1 MVSRIE
7 ILGRFPTKENLF
19 RFIKAY
25 YKMFSKK
32 LEITLNNFDEDLINS
47 YVGSY
52 WKFWA
57 SLANSIGM
65 NKDDVRQFF
74 FIMNCIAE
82 NIENLDNGTITLDNF
97 EVPEIQTFE
106 LEVVVTIWES
116 EFGTYDIDYEGYMT
130 KEQLEINYDE
140 LIPDWSYPFDWD
152 YEYTDTEQDE
162 SDTDIRRLRKIKS
175 FPIYE

>member
-52 WKFWA
+52 WKFWT

-65 NKDDVRQFF
+65 NKDDPRQFF
-74 FIMNCIAE
+74 LIMNCIA
-82 NIENLDNGTITLDNF
+82 LLLPVYST
-97 EVPEIQTFE
+97 VPSTSPRTTVEPILQE
-106 LEVVVTIWES
+106 SPLYIVTGKDS
-116 EFGTYDIDYEGYMT
+116 
-130 KEQLEINYDE
+130 
-140 LIPDWSYPFDWD
+140 PVSAAWSTSISP
-152 YEYTDTEQDE
+152 
-162 SDTDIRRLRKIKS
+162 
-175 FPIYE
+175 